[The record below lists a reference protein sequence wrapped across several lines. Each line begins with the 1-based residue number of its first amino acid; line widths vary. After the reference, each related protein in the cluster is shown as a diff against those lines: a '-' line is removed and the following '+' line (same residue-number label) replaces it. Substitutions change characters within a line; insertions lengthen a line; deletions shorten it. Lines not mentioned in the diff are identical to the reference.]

1 MDRHLLNYLPPVL
14 REVLEF
20 QIINGANEPEISL
33 AWDAITR
40 VLANQFL
47 EDADEDGV
55 AVWEQEL
62 RLFPKDTDT
71 LEARKAR
78 IKAKW
83 NLELPY
89 TLRWLK
95 NWLAGLC
102 GPNGH
107 SVSLQDYTLDIQ
119 LDYTVL
125 PEADRLAGEILD
137 MLLTVR
143 PENIHILMTALLQS
157 TGGVRLGAYT
167 ERSLHMDLW
176 PLLTN
181 ELESTAASSEPGL
194 WSIVQPLKFIHTNRR
209 KAEMPDQERKY
220 GTRITTAGSTLITN
234 CILAGTKLKI
244 TQAAAGDGGGSYYL
258 PSTEQTELVR
268 ELWRGPIVSA
278 EQNASVPNM
287 MDVKIIIDD
296 SVGNFIVRE
305 MGLFDEDGT
314 LIAICNTPDTEKVA
328 ISTGVDG
335 RLTMLMHIVVVDSSV
350 LEFTI
355 TPSLDTVSP
364 EDLEEAIAEHNT
376 DPASHPDIRQD
387 ITDAVDDHNTDET
400 SHPDIRVD
408 LSGLDS
414 RLSVLELKYGTNVTG
429 NSFEVTFG
437 TLTGVVVTGVWN
449 ETYARIEF

>member
-1 MDRHLLNYLPPVL
+1 MP
-14 REVLEF
+14 
-20 QIINGANEPEISL
+20 
-33 AWDAITR
+33 
-40 VLANQFL
+40 
-47 EDADEDGV
+47 
-55 AVWEQEL
+55 EQE
-62 RLFPKDTDT
+62 K
-71 LEARKAR
+71 
-78 IKAKW
+78 
-83 NLELPY
+83 
-89 TLRWLK
+89 
-95 NWLAGLC
+95 
-102 GPNGH
+102 
-107 SVSLQDYTLDIQ
+107 
-119 LDYTVL
+119 
-125 PEADRLAGEILD
+125 
-137 MLLTVR
+137 
-143 PENIHILMTALLQS
+143 
-157 TGGVRLGAYT
+157 
-167 ERSLHMDLW
+167 
-176 PLLTN
+176 
-181 ELESTAASSEPGL
+181 
-194 WSIVQPLKFIHTNRR
+194 
-209 KAEMPDQERKY
+209 KY

-244 TQAAAGDGGGSYYL
+244 TQAAAGDGGGSYYV

-278 EQNASVPNM
+278 EQNATVPNM

-350 LEFTI
+350 LEFTL

-364 EDLEEAIAEHNT
+364 EDLEEAI
-376 DPASHPDIRQD
+376 
-387 ITDAVDDHNTDET
+387 DDHNTDET
-400 SHPDIRVD
+400 AHPDIRVD